1 MDMDLIVWIAVAVV
15 ALVGFATGRFSF
27 ESAKGSL
34 AKFPVVS
41 QVAIDIVAG
50 VQQLKESGKVG
61 GGNAAFDMAYDQLK
75 RMFPDLDEGY
85 LTMTIEGA
93 YLLIKNQLRRDEI
106 VMPAGDTSYAAG
118 HRGNIGR

>member
-27 ESAKGSL
+27 ESAKSGL

-50 VQQLKESGKVG
+50 VQQLKETGKIG
-61 GGNAAFDMAYDQLK
+61 GGNAAFELAYSQLK

-93 YLLIKNQLRRDEI
+93 YLLLKKRLRQDVI
-106 VMPAGDTSYAAG
+106 MDGDTSYAAG

>member
-1 MDMDLIVWIAVAVV
+1 MDMNLIAWIAVVAV
-15 ALVGFATGRFSF
+15 ALIGFVTGRFSF
-27 ESAKGSL
+27 EAAKGSL

-93 YLLIKNQLRRDEI
+93 YLLLKKRLRQDVI
-106 VMPAGDTSYAAG
+106 MDGDTSYAAG
-118 HRGNIGR
+118 HRGSIGR